1 MPNEPG
7 SERTKRSW
15 KGDKR
20 AKGAKGK
27 MDKRN
32 KGYHKLIVWQKTR
45 ELVKL
50 IYLYTESFSKSE
62 EFGLKGQLRRAA
74 VSVVLNLVEGY
85 RRRTTKE
92 YLYFLN
98 NADSSLS
105 EVEAALELSLDLNFL
120 DEKSYEVLE
129 SKRSEV
135 GYLLSQLIKSLK

>member
-1 MPNEPG
+1 ME
-7 SERTKRSW
+7 K
-15 KGDKR
+15 K
-20 AKGAKGK
+20 
-27 MDKRN
+27 N
-32 KGYHKLIVWQKTR
+32 KGYHKLIVWQRAR

-50 IYLYTESFSKSE
+50 IYLYSENFPKSE
-62 EFGLKGQLRRAA
+62 EFGLKGQLRRAT

-92 YLYFLN
+92 YLHFLN

-129 SKRSEV
+129 SKRGEV